1 MEVVAGLRWKIVM
14 TDKPLKRDDLLVRE
28 VENENIIYDHTN
40 NSVHSLNIT
49 AKFIWDFCD
58 GKHNLSDITKEITI
72 KFNIDSD
79 TAIRDLKSTIDSF
92 KKNHLLQE

>member
-1 MEVVAGLRWKIVM
+1 MRWKIAM

-28 VENENIIYDHTN
+28 VENENVIYDHTN

-49 AKFIWDFCD
+49 ARFIWDFCD
-58 GKHNLSDITKEITI
+58 GKHNLSDITQEITS

-79 TAIRDLKSTIDSF
+79 TAHGDLKNTIEEF
-92 KKNHLLQE
+92 KANHLLQE

>member
-1 MEVVAGLRWKIVM
+1 MAEFIEKKA
-14 TDKPLKRDDLLVRE
+14 DKPIRRNDLLVRE
-28 VENENIIYDHTN
+28 VENENIVYDHTN

-58 GKHNLSDITKEITI
+58 GKHNLSEIVKAITS

-79 TAIRDLKSTIDSF
+79 TAHGDLKKTIDSF

>member
-1 MEVVAGLRWKIVM
+1 MTETK
-14 TDKPLKRDDLLVRE
+14 TDKPIRRNDLLVRE

-58 GKHNLSDITKEITI
+58 GKHAVSDIAKEVTA

-79 TAIRDLKSTIDSF
+79 TALKDLKKTMDSF

>member
-1 MEVVAGLRWKIVM
+1 MAEME
-14 TDKPLKRDDLLVRE
+14 TDKPIRRNDLLVRE

-58 GKHNLSDITKEITI
+58 GKHNLSEIIKEITG

-79 TAIRDLKSTIDSF
+79 TALKDLKNTIEEF
-92 KKNHLLQE
+92 KANHLLQE